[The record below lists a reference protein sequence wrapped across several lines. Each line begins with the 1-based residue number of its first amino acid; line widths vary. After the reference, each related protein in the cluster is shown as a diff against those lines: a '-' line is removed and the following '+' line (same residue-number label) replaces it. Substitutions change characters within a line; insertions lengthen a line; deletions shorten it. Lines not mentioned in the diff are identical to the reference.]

1 MHGGGA
7 VRNCACEQRERS
19 CENGEAL
26 EHEQISWQDSLRS
39 FLICVRL
46 LVKQISN
53 GSGANR
59 GFRAA
64 QVLGRIP
71 RPSSTF
77 RLLSAEATARAI
89 RYSLW
94 HNATAQFANHPHGRT
109 QTRVTQRR
117 PYRRHGSPRG

>member
-1 MHGGGA
+1 MHGGGGG
-7 VRNCACEQRERS
+7 RNCACEQRECS

-39 FLICVRL
+39 FVICVRL
-46 LVKQISN
+46 HVKQIPN

-59 GFRAA
+59 GFRGA

-71 RPSSTF
+71 TPSSTF
-77 RLLSAEATARAI
+77 RLMFAAATARAI

-94 HNATAQFANHPHGRT
+94 HNATAQFANHPHG
-109 QTRVTQRR
+109 
-117 PYRRHGSPRG
+117 